1 MKRFLLALSLLI
13 AHSVFALGFGELEL
27 KSEQGEPLD
36 ARIVL
41 VNLGEVELTAIKVG
55 LASAEAHAA
64 AQIPFESDL
73 SQLAFRVQSSVEHD
87 AVVRVTSKEPINA
100 DFLQFLVDMAW
111 PQGQLQSEYTF
122 SLKLPD
128 TAAASSVAVELA
140 QTSSATVIV
149 RKDDTLSQI
158 AMEHK
163 ASDVSMTQMMMAL
176 HMNNREAFIKDNIN
190 LMRTGAVLQLPEVE
204 QVRSITR
211 GEAGRHFTAQMQQWD
226 EIRGLNVP
234 SAQGEVGIAPVVQ
247 QSDYL
252 QIATPESQ
260 DAEGQAGVVQA
271 EGESV
276 DQESQAINL
285 LQEDV
290 AAKQLTNERLEEEV
304 TLLKEQVTDMQKLLS
319 VQDQELARL
328 QVNGAT
334 DTEEKSPVAVELK
347 EEAAA
352 PQVEKFEISEKVV
365 TDLWDKAREWTSKS
379 LPEKVS
385 QFADVVLLAM
395 LVVIVG
401 VFVRLFSSSPKAEAT
416 TAKVD
421 QVPLSS
427 EQTTDD
433 VEIPV
438 EGDLLEIAHLF
449 IERQKYPEAEKAL
462 TTAQDGEYDSLQ
474 VGHALLRVYFL
485 SNQTD
490 RFIRLAEE
498 MASLQQ
504 DLSDR
509 EKWEEVV
516 EMGHQ
521 LRPDHYL
528 FLVAG
533 HKPEPVDPPRATSA
547 DLESLTT
554 DADAVDQSPESS
566 SDVSTLEMA
575 LPEGQSAEQLNQA
588 VGQSDIQSDDVKE
601 ADANFDMQTQSAI
614 DSLFNDGQE
623 RQVADEFDLKWNLV
637 DTYLDM
643 GDKDGALQ
651 LLHELIEEAPEELRD
666 EARRLLKELE

>member
-13 AHSVFALGFGELEL
+13 SHSVLSLGFGELEL

-41 VNLGEVELTAIKVG
+41 VNLGEVDLTTIKVE
-55 LASAEAHAA
+55 LASAEAHDA
-64 AQIPFESDL
+64 AQIPFEQNL

-87 AVVRVTSKEPINA
+87 AVVRVTSKEPISA
-100 DFLQFLVDMAW
+100 DFMQFLVDMAW
-111 PQGQLQSEYTF
+111 PQGQLQSEYTI

-128 TAAASSVAVELA
+128 TAVASSVAVELA

-176 HMNNREAFIKDNIN
+176 HMNNREAFIKDNVN
-190 LMRTGAVLQLPEVE
+190 LMRTGAILQLPQAE
-204 QVRSITR
+204 QVRLISR

-226 EIRGLNVP
+226 EIRGLNKT
-234 SAQGEVGIAPVVQ
+234 SAQSEIGIAPVVE

-252 QIATPESQ
+252 QIATPIEEG
-260 DAEGQAGVVQA
+260 AEGQAGVVQS
-271 EGESV
+271 EGEVV

-304 TLLKEQVTDMQKLLS
+304 ILLKEQVTDMQKLLS
-319 VQDQELARL
+319 VQDQELARM
-328 QVNGAT
+328 QVNAT
-334 DTEEKSPVAVELK
+334 PDAEKAIEPPVNADGS
-347 EEAAA
+347 AQ
-352 PQVEKFEISEKVV
+352 PVEKFEISEKVV

-401 VFVRLFSSSPKAEAT
+401 VFVRLFSSSPKAETT

-421 QVPLSS
+421 QAPLGSDQVS
-427 EQTTDD
+427 DD
-433 VEIPV
+433 IEIPT
-438 EGDLLEIAHLF
+438 EGDLLQIAHLF
-449 IERQKYPEAEKAL
+449 IEQKQYPEAEKAL
-462 TTAQDGEYDSLQ
+462 HTALDSDYDSLQ
-474 VGHALLRVYFL
+474 VGHALLRVFFL
-485 SNQTD
+485 SNQVD
-490 RFIRLAEE
+490 QFIRVAEE

-509 EKWEEVV
+509 EKWKEVV

-533 HKPEPVDPPRATSA
+533 HKPEPVDPPRASSA

-554 DADAVDQSPESS
+554 DADAVDQSPGSS
-566 SDVSTLEMA
+566 SDVNTLEIA

-588 VGQSDIQSDDVKE
+588 VSQSDIQSDDVKA
-601 ADANFDMQTQSAI
+601 ADANFDTQTQSAI

>member
-13 AHSVFALGFGELEL
+13 SHSVLSLGFGELEL

-41 VNLGEVELTAIKVG
+41 VNLGEVDLTTITVE

-64 AQIPFESDL
+64 AQIPFEQNL

-87 AVVRVTSKEPINA
+87 AVVRVTSKDPISA
-100 DFLQFLVDMAW
+100 DFMQFLVDMAW
-111 PQGQLQSEYTF
+111 PQGQLQSEYTI

-190 LMRTGAVLQLPEVE
+190 LMRTGAILQLPQAE
-204 QVRSITR
+204 QVRLISR
-211 GEAGRHFTAQMQQWD
+211 DEAGRHFTAQMQQWD
-226 EIRGLNVP
+226 EIRGLNKT
-234 SAQGEVGIAPVVQ
+234 SAQSEIGIAPVVE

-252 QIATPESQ
+252 QIATPIEEG
-260 DAEGQAGVVQA
+260 AEGQAGVVQS
-271 EGESV
+271 EGEVV
-276 DQESQAINL
+276 DQESQAISL

-290 AAKQLTNERLEEEV
+290 AAEQLTNERLEEEV
-304 TLLKEQVTDMQKLLS
+304 ILLKEQVTDMQKLLS
-319 VQDQELARL
+319 VKDEELARM
-328 QVNGAT
+328 QVNVSPDA
-334 DTEEKSPVAVELK
+334 EKAIEPPANADGSAQP
-347 EEAAA
+347 
-352 PQVEKFEISEKVV
+352 VEKFEISEKVV

-401 VFVRLFSSSPKAEAT
+401 VFVRLFSSSPKAETT

-421 QVPLSS
+421 QAPLSS
-427 EQTTDD
+427 DQGTDD
-433 VEIPV
+433 IEIPT

-449 IERQKYPEAEKAL
+449 IEQKQYPEAEKAL
-462 TTAQDGEYDSLQ
+462 HAALDSDYDSLL
-474 VGHALLRVYFL
+474 VGHALLRVFFL
-485 SNQTD
+485 SNQVD
-490 RFIRLAEE
+490 QFIRVAEE

-509 EKWEEVV
+509 EKWKEVV

-533 HKPEPVDPPRATSA
+533 HKPEPVDPPRASSA

-554 DADAVDQSPESS
+554 DADAVDQSPGSS
-566 SDVSTLEMA
+566 SDVNTLEMA

-588 VGQSDIQSDDVKE
+588 VGQSDIQSDDVKA
-601 ADANFDMQTQSAI
+601 ADANFDTQTQSAI

>member
-13 AHSVFALGFGELEL
+13 SHSVLSLGFGELEL

-41 VNLGEVELTAIKVG
+41 VNLGEVDLTTIKVE
-55 LASAEAHAA
+55 LASAEAHDA
-64 AQIPFESDL
+64 AQIPFEQNL

-87 AVVRVTSKEPINA
+87 AVVRVTSKEPISA
-100 DFLQFLVDMAW
+100 DFMQFLVDMAW
-111 PQGQLQSEYTF
+111 PQGQLQSEYTI

-190 LMRTGAVLQLPEVE
+190 LMRTGAILQLPQAE
-204 QVRSITR
+204 QVRLISR
-211 GEAGRHFTAQMQQWD
+211 GEAGRHFTAQMKQWD
-226 EIRGLNVP
+226 EIRGLNKT
-234 SAQGEVGIAPVVQ
+234 SAQSEIGIAPVVE

-252 QIATPESQ
+252 QIATPIEEG
-260 DAEGQAGVVQA
+260 AEGQAGVVQS
-271 EGESV
+271 EGEVV
-276 DQESQAINL
+276 DQELQAINL

-319 VQDQELARL
+319 VQDEELARM
-328 QVNGAT
+328 QVNAT
-334 DTEEKSPVAVELK
+334 PDAEKAIEPPANADGSAQP
-347 EEAAA
+347 
-352 PQVEKFEISEKVV
+352 VEKFEISEKVV

-401 VFVRLFSSSPKAEAT
+401 VFVRLFSSSPKAELSKPKTDEA
-416 TAKVD
+416 
-421 QVPLSS
+421 PLSS
-427 EQTTDD
+427 DQASDD
-433 VEIPV
+433 IEIPT

-449 IERQKYPEAEKAL
+449 IEQKQYLEAEKAL
-462 TTAQDGEYDSLQ
+462 HAALDSDYDSLQ
-474 VGHALLRVYFL
+474 VGHALLRVFFL
-485 SNQTD
+485 SNQVD
-490 RFIRLAEE
+490 QFIRVAEE

-509 EKWEEVV
+509 EKWKEVV

-533 HKPEPVDPPRATSA
+533 HKPEPVDPPRASSA

-554 DADAVDQSPESS
+554 DADAVDQSPGSS
-566 SDVSTLEMA
+566 SDVNTLEIA

-588 VGQSDIQSDDVKE
+588 VSQSDIQSDDVKA
-601 ADANFDMQTQSAI
+601 ADANFDTQTQSAI

-651 LLHELIEEAPEELRD
+651 LLHELIEDAPEELRD

>member
-1 MKRFLLALSLLI
+1 MFNSRTICRSR
-13 AHSVFALGFGELEL
+13 H
-27 KSEQGEPLD
+27 
-36 ARIVL
+36 
-41 VNLGEVELTAIKVG
+41 
-55 LASAEAHAA
+55 
-64 AQIPFESDL
+64 
-73 SQLAFRVQSSVEHD
+73 QS
-87 AVVRVTSKEPINA
+87 T
-100 DFLQFLVDMAW
+100 
-111 PQGQLQSEYTF
+111 
-122 SLKLPD
+122 
-128 TAAASSVAVELA
+128 
-140 QTSSATVIV
+140 
-149 RKDDTLSQI
+149 
-158 AMEHK
+158 
-163 ASDVSMTQMMMAL
+163 
-176 HMNNREAFIKDNIN
+176 
-190 LMRTGAVLQLPEVE
+190 
-204 QVRSITR
+204 
-211 GEAGRHFTAQMQQWD
+211 
-226 EIRGLNVP
+226 
-234 SAQGEVGIAPVVQ
+234 
-247 QSDYL
+247 
-252 QIATPESQ
+252 Q

-347 EEAAA
+347 AEATA
-352 PQVEKFEISEKVV
+352 PSVEKFEISEKVV

-416 TAKVD
+416 TTKVD
-421 QVPLSS
+421 QTPLIP
-427 EQTTDD
+427 EQTTGD

-449 IERQKYPEAEKAL
+449 IEQQKYPEAEKAL
-462 TTAQDGEYDSLQ
+462 TAAQEGEYDSLL

-490 RFIRLAEE
+490 QFIRLAEE

-533 HKPEPVDPPRATSA
+533 HKPEPIDPPRASSA

-566 SDVSTLEMA
+566 SDVNTLEMA

-588 VGQSDIQSDDVKE
+588 VGQSDIQSDDVK
-601 ADANFDMQTQSAI
+601 ATDANFDTQTQSAI

>member
-13 AHSVFALGFGELEL
+13 SHSVLSLGFGELEL

-41 VNLGEVELTAIKVG
+41 VNLGEVDLTTIKVE
-55 LASAEAHAA
+55 LASAEAHDA
-64 AQIPFESDL
+64 AQIPFEQNL

-87 AVVRVTSKEPINA
+87 AVVRVTSKEPISA
-100 DFLQFLVDMAW
+100 DFMQFLVDMAW
-111 PQGQLQSEYTF
+111 PQGQLQSEYTI

-176 HMNNREAFIKDNIN
+176 HMNNREAFIKDNVN
-190 LMRTGAVLQLPEVE
+190 LMRTGAILQLPQAE
-204 QVRSITR
+204 QVRLISR

-226 EIRGLNVP
+226 EIRGLNKT
-234 SAQGEVGIAPVVQ
+234 SAQSEIGIAPVVE

-252 QIATPESQ
+252 QIATPIEEG
-260 DAEGQAGVVQA
+260 AEGQAGVVQS
-271 EGESV
+271 EGEVV

-304 TLLKEQVTDMQKLLS
+304 ILLKEQVTDMQKLLS
-319 VQDQELARL
+319 VQDEELARM
-328 QVNGAT
+328 QVNAT
-334 DTEEKSPVAVELK
+334 PDAEKAIEPPANADGSAQP
-347 EEAAA
+347 
-352 PQVEKFEISEKVV
+352 VEKFEISEKVV

-401 VFVRLFSSSPKAEAT
+401 VFVRLFSSSPKAET
-416 TAKVD
+416 TIAKVD
-421 QVPLSS
+421 QAPLSS
-427 EQTTDD
+427 GQGTDD
-433 VEIPV
+433 IEIPT

-449 IERQKYPEAEKAL
+449 IEQKQYPEAEKAL
-462 TTAQDGEYDSLQ
+462 HTALDSDYDSLQ
-474 VGHALLRVYFL
+474 VGHALLRVFFL
-485 SNQTD
+485 SNQVD
-490 RFIRLAEE
+490 QFIRVAEE

-509 EKWEEVV
+509 EKWKEVV

-533 HKPEPVDPPRATSA
+533 HKPEPVDPPRASSA

-554 DADAVDQSPESS
+554 DADAVDQSPGSS
-566 SDVSTLEMA
+566 SDVNTLEIA

-588 VGQSDIQSDDVKE
+588 VSQSDIQSDDVKA
-601 ADANFDMQTQSAI
+601 ADANFDTQTQSAI

-651 LLHELIEEAPEELRD
+651 LLHELIEDAPEELRD

>member
-13 AHSVFALGFGELEL
+13 SHSVFALGFGELEL

-41 VNLGEVELTAIKVG
+41 VNLGEVDLTTIKVE
-55 LASAEAHAA
+55 LASAEAHAD
-64 AQIPFESDL
+64 AQIPFEKNL

-100 DFLQFLVDMAW
+100 DFLQFLLDMAW
-111 PQGQLQSEYTF
+111 PQGQLQSEYTIT
-122 SLKLPD
+122 LKLPD

-190 LMRTGAVLQLPEVE
+190 LMRTGAVLQLPEAE

-234 SAQGEVGIAPVVQ
+234 SQSEVGIAPVVQ

-260 DAEGQAGVVQA
+260 HVEGQAGVVQA

-334 DTEEKSPVAVELK
+334 DTEEKSPVAAELK
-347 EEAAA
+347 AEAAA
-352 PQVEKFEISEKVV
+352 PPVEKFEISEKVV

-421 QVPLSS
+421 QTPLSP
-427 EQTTDD
+427 EQTADGI
-433 VEIPV
+433 EIPV

-449 IERQKYPEAEKAL
+449 IEQQKYPEAEKAL

-485 SNQTD
+485 SNHTD
-490 RFIRLAEE
+490 QFIRLAEE

-533 HKPEPVDPPRATSA
+533 HKPEPVDPPRASSA

-566 SDVSTLEMA
+566 SDVNTLEMA
-575 LPEGQSAEQLNQA
+575 LPEGQSSEQLNQA
-588 VGQSDIQSDDVKE
+588 VGQSDIQSDDVKA
-601 ADANFDMQTQSAI
+601 ADANFDTQTQSAI

>member
-13 AHSVFALGFGELEL
+13 SQSALPLGFGELEL

-41 VNLGEVELTAIKVG
+41 VNLGEVDLTTIKVE
-55 LASAEAHAA
+55 LASAEAHDA
-64 AQIPFESDL
+64 AQIPFEQNL

-87 AVVRVTSKEPINA
+87 AVVRVTSKEPISA
-100 DFLQFLVDMAW
+100 DFMQFLVDMAW
-111 PQGQLQSEYTF
+111 PQGQLQSEYTI

-176 HMNNREAFIKDNIN
+176 HMNNREAFIKDNVN
-190 LMRTGAVLQLPEVE
+190 LMRTGAILQLPQAE
-204 QVRSITR
+204 QVRLISR

-226 EIRGLNVP
+226 EIRGLNKT
-234 SAQGEVGIAPVVQ
+234 SAQSEIGIAPVVE

-252 QIATPESQ
+252 QIATPIEEG
-260 DAEGQAGVVQA
+260 AEGQAGVVQS
-271 EGESV
+271 EGEVV

-319 VQDQELARL
+319 VQDEELARM
-328 QVNGAT
+328 QVNAT
-334 DTEEKSPVAVELK
+334 PDAEKGIEPPANADGSA
-347 EEAAA
+347 
-352 PQVEKFEISEKVV
+352 QSVEKFEISEKVV

-401 VFVRLFSSSPKAEAT
+401 VFVRLFSSSPKAET
-416 TAKVD
+416 TIAKVD
-421 QVPLSS
+421 QAPLSS
-427 EQTTDD
+427 GQGTDD
-433 VEIPV
+433 IEIPT

-449 IERQKYPEAEKAL
+449 IEQKQYPEAEKAL
-462 TTAQDGEYDSLQ
+462 HAALDSDYDSLQ
-474 VGHALLRVYFL
+474 VGHALLRVFFL
-485 SNQTD
+485 SNQVD
-490 RFIRLAEE
+490 QFIRVAEE

-509 EKWEEVV
+509 EKWKEVV

-533 HKPEPVDPPRATSA
+533 HKPEPVDPPRASSA

-554 DADAVDQSPESS
+554 DADAVDQSPGSS
-566 SDVSTLEMA
+566 SDVNTLEIA
-575 LPEGQSAEQLNQA
+575 LPEDQSAEQLNQA
-588 VGQSDIQSDDVKE
+588 VSQSDVQSDDVKA
-601 ADANFDMQTQSAI
+601 ADANFDTQTQSAI

-651 LLHELIEEAPEELRD
+651 LLHELIEDAPEELRD

>member
-13 AHSVFALGFGELEL
+13 SQSVLSLGFGELEL

-41 VNLGEVELTAIKVG
+41 VNLGEVDLTTIKVE
-55 LASAEAHAA
+55 LASAEAHDA
-64 AQIPFESDL
+64 AQIPFEQNL

-87 AVVRVTSKEPINA
+87 AVVRVTSKEPISA
-100 DFLQFLVDMAW
+100 DFMQFLVDMAW
-111 PQGQLQSEYTF
+111 PQGQLQSEYTI

-176 HMNNREAFIKDNIN
+176 HMNNREAFIKDNVN
-190 LMRTGAVLQLPEVE
+190 LMRTGAILQLPQAE
-204 QVRSITR
+204 QVRLISR

-226 EIRGLNVP
+226 EIRGLNKT
-234 SAQGEVGIAPVVQ
+234 SAQSEIGIAPVVE

-252 QIATPESQ
+252 QIATPIEEG
-260 DAEGQAGVVQA
+260 AEGQAGVVQS
-271 EGESV
+271 EGEVV

-304 TLLKEQVTDMQKLLS
+304 ILLKEQVTDMQKLLS
-319 VQDQELARL
+319 VQDEELARM
-328 QVNGAT
+328 QVNAT
-334 DTEEKSPVAVELK
+334 PDAEKAIEPPANADGSA
-347 EEAAA
+347 
-352 PQVEKFEISEKVV
+352 QSVEKFEISEKVV

-401 VFVRLFSSSPKAEAT
+401 VFVRLFSSSPKAET
-416 TAKVD
+416 TIAKVD
-421 QVPLSS
+421 QAPLSS
-427 EQTTDD
+427 GQGTDD
-433 VEIPV
+433 IEIPT

-449 IERQKYPEAEKAL
+449 IEQKQYPEAEKAL
-462 TTAQDGEYDSLQ
+462 HSALDSDYDSLQ
-474 VGHALLRVYFL
+474 VGHALLRVFFL
-485 SNQTD
+485 SNQVD
-490 RFIRLAEE
+490 QFIRVAEE

-509 EKWEEVV
+509 EKWKEVV

-533 HKPEPVDPPRATSA
+533 HKPEPVDPPRASSA

-554 DADAVDQSPESS
+554 DADAVDQSPGSS
-566 SDVSTLEMA
+566 SDVNTLEIA

-588 VGQSDIQSDDVKE
+588 VSQSDIQSDDVKA
-601 ADANFDMQTQSAI
+601 ADANFDTQTQSAI

-651 LLHELIEEAPEELRD
+651 LLHELIEDAPEELRD

>member
-13 AHSVFALGFGELEL
+13 SQSVLSLGFGELEL

-41 VNLGEVELTAIKVG
+41 VNLGEVDLTTIKVE
-55 LASAEAHAA
+55 LASAEAHDA
-64 AQIPFESDL
+64 AQIPFEQNL

-87 AVVRVTSKEPINA
+87 AVVRVTSKEPISA
-100 DFLQFLVDMAW
+100 DFMQFLVDMAW
-111 PQGQLQSEYTF
+111 PQGQLQSEYTI

-176 HMNNREAFIKDNIN
+176 HMNNREAFIKDNVN
-190 LMRTGAVLQLPEVE
+190 LMRTGAILQLPQAE
-204 QVRSITR
+204 QVRLISR

-226 EIRGLNVP
+226 EIRGLNKT
-234 SAQGEVGIAPVVQ
+234 SAQSEIGIAPVVE

-252 QIATPESQ
+252 QIATPIEEG
-260 DAEGQAGVVQA
+260 AEGQAGVVQS
-271 EGESV
+271 EGEVV
-276 DQESQAINL
+276 DQELQAINL

-319 VQDQELARL
+319 VQDQELARM
-328 QVNGAT
+328 QVNAT
-334 DTEEKSPVAVELK
+334 PDAEKAIEPPANTDGSAQP
-347 EEAAA
+347 
-352 PQVEKFEISEKVV
+352 VEKFKISEKVV

-401 VFVRLFSSSPKAEAT
+401 VFVRLFSSSPKAELSKPKTDEA
-416 TAKVD
+416 
-421 QVPLSS
+421 PLSS
-427 EQTTDD
+427 DQASDD
-433 VEIPV
+433 IEIPT

-449 IERQKYPEAEKAL
+449 IEQKQYLEAEKAL
-462 TTAQDGEYDSLQ
+462 HAARDSDYDSLQ
-474 VGHALLRVYFL
+474 VGHALLRVFFL
-485 SNQTD
+485 SNQVD
-490 RFIRLAEE
+490 QFIRVAEE
-498 MASLQQ
+498 MASRQQ

-509 EKWEEVV
+509 EKWKEVV

-533 HKPEPVDPPRATSA
+533 HKPEPVDPPRASSA

-554 DADAVDQSPESS
+554 DADAVDQSPGSS
-566 SDVSTLEMA
+566 SDVNTLEIA

-588 VGQSDIQSDDVKE
+588 VSQSDIQSDDVKA
-601 ADANFDMQTQSAI
+601 ADANFDTQTQSAI

>member
-13 AHSVFALGFGELEL
+13 SHSVLSLGFGELEL

-41 VNLGEVELTAIKVG
+41 VNLGEVDLTTIKVE
-55 LASAEAHAA
+55 LASAEAHDS
-64 AQIPFESDL
+64 AQIPFEQNL

-87 AVVRVTSKEPINA
+87 AVVRVTSKEPISA
-100 DFLQFLVDMAW
+100 DFMQFLVDMAW
-111 PQGQLQSEYTF
+111 PQGQLQSEYTI

-176 HMNNREAFIKDNIN
+176 HMNNREAFIKDNVN
-190 LMRTGAVLQLPEVE
+190 LMRTGAILQLPQAE
-204 QVRSITR
+204 QVRLISR

-226 EIRGLNVP
+226 EIRGLNKT
-234 SAQGEVGIAPVVQ
+234 SAQSEIGIAPVVE

-252 QIATPESQ
+252 QIATPIEEG
-260 DAEGQAGVVQA
+260 AEGQAGVVQS
-271 EGESV
+271 EGEVV

-304 TLLKEQVTDMQKLLS
+304 ILLKEQVTDMQKLLS
-319 VQDQELARL
+319 VQDEELARM
-328 QVNGAT
+328 QVNAT
-334 DTEEKSPVAVELK
+334 PDAEKAIEPPANADGSA
-347 EEAAA
+347 
-352 PQVEKFEISEKVV
+352 QSVEKFEISEKVV

-401 VFVRLFSSSPKAEAT
+401 VFVRLFSSSPKAET
-416 TAKVD
+416 TIAKVD
-421 QVPLSS
+421 QAPLSS
-427 EQTTDD
+427 GQGTDD
-433 VEIPV
+433 IEIPT

-449 IERQKYPEAEKAL
+449 IEQKQYPEAEKAL
-462 TTAQDGEYDSLQ
+462 HAALDSDYDSLQ
-474 VGHALLRVYFL
+474 VGHALLRVFFL
-485 SNQTD
+485 SNQVD
-490 RFIRLAEE
+490 QFIRVAEE

-509 EKWEEVV
+509 EKWKEVV

-533 HKPEPVDPPRATSA
+533 HKPEPVDPPRASSA

-554 DADAVDQSPESS
+554 DADAVDQSPGSS
-566 SDVSTLEMA
+566 SDVNTLEIA

-588 VGQSDIQSDDVKE
+588 VSQSDIQSDDVKA
-601 ADANFDMQTQSAI
+601 ADANFDAQTQSAI

>member
-13 AHSVFALGFGELEL
+13 SQSVLSLGFGELEL

-41 VNLGEVELTAIKVG
+41 VNLGEVDLTTIKVE
-55 LASAEAHAA
+55 LASAEAHDA
-64 AQIPFESDL
+64 AQIPFEQNL

-87 AVVRVTSKEPINA
+87 AVVRVTSKEPISA
-100 DFLQFLVDMAW
+100 DFMQFLVDMAW
-111 PQGQLQSEYTF
+111 PQGQLQSEYTI

-176 HMNNREAFIKDNIN
+176 HMNNREAFIKDNVN
-190 LMRTGAVLQLPEVE
+190 LMRTGAILQLPQAE
-204 QVRSITR
+204 QVRLISR

-226 EIRGLNVP
+226 EIRGLNKT
-234 SAQGEVGIAPVVQ
+234 SAQSEIGIAPVVE

-252 QIATPESQ
+252 QIATPIEEG
-260 DAEGQAGVVQA
+260 AEGQAGIVQS
-271 EGESV
+271 EGEVV

-304 TLLKEQVTDMQKLLS
+304 ILLKEQVTDMQKLLS
-319 VQDQELARL
+319 VQDEELARM
-328 QVNGAT
+328 QVNAT
-334 DTEEKSPVAVELK
+334 PDTEKAIEPPANADGSAQP
-347 EEAAA
+347 
-352 PQVEKFEISEKVV
+352 VEKFEISEKVV
-365 TDLWDKAREWTSKS
+365 TDLWDKAREWASKS

-401 VFVRLFSSSPKAEAT
+401 VFVRLFSSSPKVETT

-421 QVPLSS
+421 HAPLSS
-427 EQTTDD
+427 DQGIDD
-433 VEIPV
+433 IEIPT

-449 IERQKYPEAEKAL
+449 IEQKQYPQAEKAL
-462 TTAQDGEYDSLQ
+462 HAALDSDYDSLQ
-474 VGHALLRVYFL
+474 VGHALLRVFFL
-485 SNQTD
+485 SNQVD
-490 RFIRLAEE
+490 QFIRVAEE

-509 EKWEEVV
+509 EKWKEVV

-533 HKPEPVDPPRATSA
+533 HKPEPVDPPRASSA

-554 DADAVDQSPESS
+554 DADAVDQSPGSS
-566 SDVSTLEMA
+566 SDVNTLEIA

-588 VGQSDIQSDDVKE
+588 VSQSDIQSDDVKA
-601 ADANFDMQTQSAI
+601 ADANFDTQTQSAI

-651 LLHELIEEAPEELRD
+651 LLHELIEDAPEELRD

>member
-1 MKRFLLALSLLI
+1 MKRFLLALTFFISHSLY
-13 AHSVFALGFGELEL
+13 ALGFGELEL
-27 KSEQGEPLD
+27 KSQQGEPLD

-41 VNLGEVELTAIKVG
+41 VNLGEVDLTTINVG
-55 LASAEAHAA
+55 LASVEAHAA
-64 AQIPFESDL
+64 AQIPFEQNL

-87 AVVRVTSKEPINA
+87 AVVRVTSKEPVNA

-111 PQGQLQSEYTF
+111 PQGQLQSEYTI
-122 SLKLPD
+122 SLTLPD
-128 TAAASSVAVELA
+128 TTQASTVAVELA
-140 QTSSATVIV
+140 QTVSATVIV

-163 ASDVSMTQMMMAL
+163 SSDVSMTQMMMAL

-190 LMRTGAVLQLPEVE
+190 LMKTGAVLQLPQVE
-204 QVRSITR
+204 QVRLITR
-211 GEAGRHFTAQMQQWD
+211 GEAGRHFTEQMQQWD
-226 EIRGLNVP
+226 EIRGLNKTP
-234 SAQGEVGIAPVVQ
+234 AQSEIGIAPVVE

-252 QIATPESQ
+252 QIATPTEEGT
-260 DAEGQAGVVQA
+260 EGQAGVVQS
-271 EGESV
+271 EGEVV

-290 AAKQLTNERLEEEV
+290 AAKQLTNDRLEEEV

-319 VQDQELARL
+319 VQDQELARM
-328 QVNGAT
+328 QVNTAP
-334 DTEEKSPVAVELK
+334 DAEKAIEP
-347 EEAAA
+347 AANA
-352 PQVEKFEISEKVV
+352 DGSAQPVEKFEISEKVV
-365 TDLWDKAREWTSKS
+365 TDIWDKARDWMATS

-401 VFVRLFSSSPKAEAT
+401 VFVRLFSSSPEKVVPVERKSEDAVTEA
-416 TAKVD
+416 
-421 QVPLSS
+421 SS
-427 EQTTDD
+427 DD
-433 VEIPV
+433 VEIPT
-438 EGDLLEIAHLF
+438 EGDLLEIAKLF
-449 IERQKYPEAEKAL
+449 IEQKQYPQAEKAL
-462 TTAQDGEYDSLQ
+462 NAALDGDYDCLQ

-485 SNQTD
+485 SGQSEQ
-490 RFIRLAEE
+490 FIRVAEE

-533 HKPEPVDPPRATSA
+533 HKPEPIDPPRASSA
-547 DLESLTT
+547 DLDSLTI
-554 DADAVDQSPESS
+554 DSDAVDQSPDRS
-566 SDVSTLEMA
+566 SDVAQLEA
-575 LPEGQSAEQLNQA
+575 GLAEGQSADQLNESVA
-588 VGQSDIQSDDVKE
+588 QSDFQSSDVK
-601 ADANFDMQTQSAI
+601 AAKPTFDNDTQSAI
-614 DSLFNDGQE
+614 DSLFNDGEQ
-623 RQVADEFDLKWNLV
+623 RDVADEFELKWNLV

>member
-13 AHSVFALGFGELEL
+13 SHSVFALGFGELEVR
-27 KSEQGEPLD
+27 SEQGEPLD

-41 VNLGEVELTAIKVG
+41 VNLGEVDITTIKVE

-64 AQIPFESDL
+64 AQIPLEQNL
-73 SQLAFRVQSSVEHD
+73 SQLTFRVQSSVEHD
-87 AVVRVTSKEPINA
+87 AVVRVTSKEPLNA

-111 PQGQLQSEYTF
+111 PQGQLQSEYTI

-128 TAAASSVAVELA
+128 TAATSSAAVELA

-190 LMRTGAVLQLPEVE
+190 LMRTGAVLQLPEAE

-211 GEAGRHFTAQMQQWD
+211 GEAGRHFAAQMQLWD

-234 SAQGEVGIAPVVQ
+234 PTQGEVGIAPVVQ

-276 DQESQAINL
+276 DQESQAISL

-352 PQVEKFEISEKVV
+352 PPVEKFEISEKVV

-395 LVVIVG
+395 LIVIVG

-449 IERQKYPEAEKAL
+449 IKQQKYPEAEKAL

-490 RFIRLAEE
+490 QFIRLAEE

-533 HKPEPVDPPRATSA
+533 HKPEPIDPPRASSA

-554 DADAVDQSPESS
+554 DVDAVDQSPESS

-588 VGQSDIQSDDVKE
+588 VGQSDIQSDDVKA
-601 ADANFDMQTQSAI
+601 ADANFDTQTQSAI
-614 DSLFNDGQE
+614 DSLFNDGQG

>member
-13 AHSVFALGFGELEL
+13 SHSVLSLGFGELEL

-41 VNLGEVELTAIKVG
+41 VNLGEVDLTTIKVE
-55 LASAEAHAA
+55 LASAEAHDA
-64 AQIPFESDL
+64 AQIPFEQNL

-87 AVVRVTSKEPINA
+87 AVVRVTSKEPISA
-100 DFLQFLVDMAW
+100 DFMQFLVDMAW
-111 PQGQLQSEYTF
+111 PQGQLQSEYTI

-176 HMNNREAFIKDNIN
+176 HMNNREAFIKDNVN
-190 LMRTGAVLQLPEVE
+190 LMRTGAILQLPQAE
-204 QVRSITR
+204 QVRLISR

-226 EIRGLNVP
+226 EIRGLNKT
-234 SAQGEVGIAPVVQ
+234 SAQSEIGIAPVVE

-252 QIATPESQ
+252 QIATPIEEG
-260 DAEGQAGVVQA
+260 AEGQAGVVQS
-271 EGESV
+271 EGEVV

-319 VQDQELARL
+319 VQDEELARM
-328 QVNGAT
+328 QVNAT
-334 DTEEKSPVAVELK
+334 SDAEKAIEPPTNADDSAQPVK
-347 EEAAA
+347 
-352 PQVEKFEISEKVV
+352 KFEISEKVV

-401 VFVRLFSSSPKAEAT
+401 VFVRLFSSSPKAET
-416 TAKVD
+416 TIAKVD
-421 QVPLSS
+421 QAPLSS
-427 EQTTDD
+427 GQGADD
-433 VEIPV
+433 IEIPT

-449 IERQKYPEAEKAL
+449 IEQKQYPEAEKAL
-462 TTAQDGEYDSLQ
+462 HAALDSDYDSLQ
-474 VGHALLRVYFL
+474 VGHALLRVFFL
-485 SNQTD
+485 SNQVD
-490 RFIRLAEE
+490 QFIRVAEE

-509 EKWEEVV
+509 EKWKEVV

-528 FLVAG
+528 FVVAG
-533 HKPEPVDPPRATSA
+533 HKPEPVDPPRASSA

-554 DADAVDQSPESS
+554 DADAVDQSPGSS
-566 SDVSTLEMA
+566 SDVNTLEIA

-588 VGQSDIQSDDVKE
+588 VSQSDIQSDDVKA
-601 ADANFDMQTQSAI
+601 ADANFDTQTQSAI

-651 LLHELIEEAPEELRD
+651 LLHELIEDAPEELRD

>member
-13 AHSVFALGFGELEL
+13 SQSVLSLGFGELEL

-41 VNLGEVELTAIKVG
+41 VNLGEVDLTTIKVE
-55 LASAEAHAA
+55 LASAEAHDA
-64 AQIPFESDL
+64 AQIPFEQNL

-87 AVVRVTSKEPINA
+87 AVVRVTSKEPISA
-100 DFLQFLVDMAW
+100 DFMQFLVDMAW
-111 PQGQLQSEYTF
+111 PQGQLQSEYTI

-176 HMNNREAFIKDNIN
+176 HMNNREAFIKDNVN
-190 LMRTGAVLQLPEVE
+190 LMRTGAILQLPQAE
-204 QVRSITR
+204 QVRLISR

-226 EIRGLNVP
+226 EIRGLNKT
-234 SAQGEVGIAPVVQ
+234 SAQSEIGIAPVVE

-252 QIATPESQ
+252 QIATPIEEG
-260 DAEGQAGVVQA
+260 AEGQAGVVQS
-271 EGESV
+271 EGEVV

-304 TLLKEQVTDMQKLLS
+304 ILLKEQVTDMQKLLS
-319 VQDQELARL
+319 VQDEELARM
-328 QVNGAT
+328 QVNAT
-334 DTEEKSPVAVELK
+334 PDAEKAIEPPANADGSAQP
-347 EEAAA
+347 
-352 PQVEKFEISEKVV
+352 VEKFEISEKVV

-401 VFVRLFSSSPKAEAT
+401 VFVRLFSSSPKAET
-416 TAKVD
+416 TIAKVD
-421 QVPLSS
+421 QAPLSS
-427 EQTTDD
+427 GQGTDD
-433 VEIPV
+433 IEIPT

-449 IERQKYPEAEKAL
+449 IEQKQYPEAEKAL
-462 TTAQDGEYDSLQ
+462 HAALDSDYDSLQ
-474 VGHALLRVYFL
+474 VGHALLRVFFL
-485 SNQTD
+485 SNQVD
-490 RFIRLAEE
+490 QFIRVAEE

-509 EKWEEVV
+509 EKWKEVV

-533 HKPEPVDPPRATSA
+533 HKPEPVDPPRASSA

-554 DADAVDQSPESS
+554 DADAVDQSPGSS
-566 SDVSTLEMA
+566 SDVNTLEIA

-588 VGQSDIQSDDVKE
+588 VSQSDIQSDDVKA
-601 ADANFDMQTQSAI
+601 ADANFDTQTQSAI

-651 LLHELIEEAPEELRD
+651 LLHELIEDAPEELRD

>member
-13 AHSVFALGFGELEL
+13 SHSVLSLGFGELEL

-41 VNLGEVELTAIKVG
+41 VNLGEVDLTTIKVE
-55 LASAEAHAA
+55 LASAEAHDAA
-64 AQIPFESDL
+64 MIPFEQNL
-73 SQLAFRVQSSVEHD
+73 SQLAFRVQTSVEYD
-87 AVVRVTSKEPINA
+87 AVVRVTSKEPISA
-100 DFLQFLVDMAW
+100 DFMQFLVDMAW
-111 PQGQLQSEYTF
+111 PQGQLQSEYTI

-128 TAAASSVAVELA
+128 TAVASSVAVELA

-176 HMNNREAFIKDNIN
+176 HMNNREAFIKDNVN
-190 LMRTGAVLQLPEVE
+190 LMRTGAILQLPQAE
-204 QVRSITR
+204 QVRLISR

-226 EIRGLNVP
+226 EIRGLNKT
-234 SAQGEVGIAPVVQ
+234 SAQSEIGIAPVVE

-252 QIATPESQ
+252 QIATPIEEG
-260 DAEGQAGVVQA
+260 AEGQAGVVQS
-271 EGESV
+271 EGEVV

-319 VQDQELARL
+319 VQDQELARM
-328 QVNGAT
+328 QVNAT
-334 DTEEKSPVAVELK
+334 PDAEKAIEPPANADGSAQP
-347 EEAAA
+347 
-352 PQVEKFEISEKVV
+352 VEKFEISEKVV

-401 VFVRLFSSSPKAEAT
+401 VFVRLFSSSPKAELSKPKTDEA
-416 TAKVD
+416 
-421 QVPLSS
+421 PLSS
-427 EQTTDD
+427 DQASDD
-433 VEIPV
+433 IEIPT

-449 IERQKYPEAEKAL
+449 IEQKQYLEAEKAL
-462 TTAQDGEYDSLQ
+462 HAARDSDYDSLQ
-474 VGHALLRVYFL
+474 VGHALLRVFFL
-485 SNQTD
+485 SNQVD
-490 RFIRLAEE
+490 QFIRVAEE

-509 EKWEEVV
+509 EKWKEVV

-533 HKPEPVDPPRATSA
+533 YKPEPVDPPRASSA

-554 DADAVDQSPESS
+554 DADAVDQSPGSS
-566 SDVSTLEMA
+566 SDVNTLEIA

-588 VGQSDIQSDDVKE
+588 VSQSDIQSDDVKA
-601 ADANFDMQTQSAI
+601 ADANFDTQTQSAI

-651 LLHELIEEAPEELRD
+651 LLHELIEDAPEELRD

>member
-13 AHSVFALGFGELEL
+13 SQSVLSLGFGELEL

-41 VNLGEVELTAIKVG
+41 VNLGEVDLTTIKVE
-55 LASAEAHAA
+55 LASAEAHDA
-64 AQIPFESDL
+64 AQIPFEQNL

-87 AVVRVTSKEPINA
+87 AVVRVTSKEPISA
-100 DFLQFLVDMAW
+100 DFMQFLVDMAW
-111 PQGQLQSEYTF
+111 PQGQLQSEYTI

-176 HMNNREAFIKDNIN
+176 HMNNREAFIKDNVN
-190 LMRTGAVLQLPEVE
+190 LMRTGAILQLPQAE
-204 QVRSITR
+204 QVRLISR

-226 EIRGLNVP
+226 EIRGLNKT
-234 SAQGEVGIAPVVQ
+234 SAQSEIGIAPVVE

-252 QIATPESQ
+252 QIATPIEEG
-260 DAEGQAGVVQA
+260 AEGQAGVVQS
-271 EGESV
+271 EGEVV

-304 TLLKEQVTDMQKLLS
+304 ILLKEQVTDMQKLLS
-319 VQDQELARL
+319 VQDEELARM
-328 QVNGAT
+328 QVNAT
-334 DTEEKSPVAVELK
+334 PDAEKAIEPPANADGSAQP
-347 EEAAA
+347 
-352 PQVEKFEISEKVV
+352 VEKFEISEKVV

-401 VFVRLFSSSPKAEAT
+401 VFVRLFSSSPKAETT

-421 QVPLSS
+421 QAPLGSGQVS
-427 EQTTDD
+427 DD
-433 VEIPV
+433 IEIPT

-449 IERQKYPEAEKAL
+449 IEQKQYPEAEKAL
-462 TTAQDGEYDSLQ
+462 HAALDSDYDSLQ
-474 VGHALLRVYFL
+474 VGHALLRVFFL
-485 SNQTD
+485 SNQVD
-490 RFIRLAEE
+490 QFIRVAEE

-509 EKWEEVV
+509 EKWKEVV

-533 HKPEPVDPPRATSA
+533 HKPEPVDPPRASSA

-554 DADAVDQSPESS
+554 DADAVDQSPGSS
-566 SDVSTLEMA
+566 SDVNTLEIA

-588 VGQSDIQSDDVKE
+588 VSQSDIQSDDVKA
-601 ADANFDMQTQSAI
+601 ADANFDTQTQSAI

-651 LLHELIEEAPEELRD
+651 LLHELIEDAPEELRD

>member
-13 AHSVFALGFGELEL
+13 SHSVLSLGFGELEL

-41 VNLGEVELTAIKVG
+41 VNLGEVDLTTIKVE
-55 LASAEAHAA
+55 LASAEAHDA
-64 AQIPFESDL
+64 AQIPFEQNL

-87 AVVRVTSKEPINA
+87 AVVRVTSKEPISA
-100 DFLQFLVDMAW
+100 DFMQFLVDMAW
-111 PQGQLQSEYTF
+111 PQGQLQSEYTI

-176 HMNNREAFIKDNIN
+176 HMNNREAFIKDNVN
-190 LMRTGAVLQLPEVE
+190 LMRTGAILQLPQAE
-204 QVRSITR
+204 QVRLISR

-226 EIRGLNVP
+226 EIRGLNKT
-234 SAQGEVGIAPVVQ
+234 SAQSEIGIAPVVE

-252 QIATPESQ
+252 QIATPIEEG
-260 DAEGQAGVVQA
+260 AEGQAGVVQS
-271 EGESV
+271 EGEVV

-304 TLLKEQVTDMQKLLS
+304 ILLKEQVTDMQKLLS
-319 VQDQELARL
+319 VQDEELARM
-328 QVNGAT
+328 QVNAT
-334 DTEEKSPVAVELK
+334 PDAEKAIEPPANADGSAQP
-347 EEAAA
+347 
-352 PQVEKFEISEKVV
+352 VEKFEISEKVV

-401 VFVRLFSSSPKAEAT
+401 VFVRLFSSSPKAET
-416 TAKVD
+416 TIAKVD
-421 QVPLSS
+421 QAPLSS
-427 EQTTDD
+427 GQGTDD
-433 VEIPV
+433 IEIPT

-449 IERQKYPEAEKAL
+449 IEQKQYPEAEKAL
-462 TTAQDGEYDSLQ
+462 HAALDSDYDSLQ
-474 VGHALLRVYFL
+474 VGHALLRVFFL
-485 SNQTD
+485 SNQVD
-490 RFIRLAEE
+490 QFIRVAEE

-509 EKWEEVV
+509 EKWKEVV

-533 HKPEPVDPPRATSA
+533 HKPEPVDPPRASSA

-554 DADAVDQSPESS
+554 DADAVDQSPGSS
-566 SDVSTLEMA
+566 SDVNTLEIA

-588 VGQSDIQSDDVKE
+588 VSQSDIQSDDVKA
-601 ADANFDMQTQSAI
+601 ADANFDTQTQSAI

>member
-13 AHSVFALGFGELEL
+13 SHSVLSLGFGELEL

-41 VNLGEVELTAIKVG
+41 VNLGEVDLTTITVE

-64 AQIPFESDL
+64 AQIPFEQNL

-87 AVVRVTSKEPINA
+87 AVVRVTSKEPISA
-100 DFLQFLVDMAW
+100 DFMQFIVDMAW
-111 PQGQLQSEYTF
+111 PQGQLQSEYTI

-176 HMNNREAFIKDNIN
+176 HMNNREAFIKDNVN
-190 LMRTGAVLQLPEVE
+190 LMRTGAILQLPQAE
-204 QVRSITR
+204 QVRLISR

-226 EIRGLNVP
+226 EIRGLNKTSVQ
-234 SAQGEVGIAPVVQ
+234 SEIGIAPVVE

-252 QIATPESQ
+252 QIATPIEEG
-260 DAEGQAGVVQA
+260 AEGQAGVVQS
-271 EGESV
+271 EGEVV

-290 AAKQLTNERLEEEV
+290 AAEQLTNERLEEEV
-304 TLLKEQVTDMQKLLS
+304 ILLKEQVTDMQKLLS
-319 VQDQELARL
+319 VQDEELARM
-328 QVNGAT
+328 QVNAT
-334 DTEEKSPVAVELK
+334 PDVEKAIEPPANADGSAQP
-347 EEAAA
+347 
-352 PQVEKFEISEKVV
+352 VEKFEISEKVV

-401 VFVRLFSSSPKAEAT
+401 VFVRLFSSSPKAETT

-421 QVPLSS
+421 QAPLSS
-427 EQTTDD
+427 DQGTDD
-433 VEIPV
+433 IEIPT

-449 IERQKYPEAEKAL
+449 IEQKQYPEAEKAL
-462 TTAQDGEYDSLQ
+462 HAALDSDYDSLQ
-474 VGHALLRVYFL
+474 VGHALLRVFFL
-485 SNQTD
+485 SNQVD
-490 RFIRLAEE
+490 QFIRVAEE

-533 HKPEPVDPPRATSA
+533 HKPEPVDPPRASSA

-566 SDVSTLEMA
+566 SDVNTLEMA
-575 LPEGQSAEQLNQA
+575 LPEGHSAEQLNQA
-588 VGQSDIQSDDVKE
+588 VGQSDIQLDDVKA
-601 ADANFDMQTQSAI
+601 ADANFDTQTQSAI

-651 LLHELIEEAPEELRD
+651 LLNELIEEAPEELRD

>member
-13 AHSVFALGFGELEL
+13 SHSVLSLGFGELEL

-41 VNLGEVELTAIKVG
+41 VNLGEVDLTTIKVE

-64 AQIPFESDL
+64 AQIPFEQNL

-87 AVVRVTSKEPINA
+87 AVVRVTSKEPISA
-100 DFLQFLVDMAW
+100 DFMQFLVDMAW
-111 PQGQLQSEYTF
+111 PQGQLQSEYTI

-176 HMNNREAFIKDNIN
+176 HMNNREAFIKDNVN
-190 LMRTGAVLQLPEVE
+190 LMRTGAILQLPQAE
-204 QVRSITR
+204 QVRLISR

-226 EIRGLNVP
+226 EIRGLNKT
-234 SAQGEVGIAPVVQ
+234 SAQSEIGIAPVVE

-252 QIATPESQ
+252 QIATPIEEG
-260 DAEGQAGVVQA
+260 AEGQAGVVQS
-271 EGESV
+271 EGEVV

-319 VQDQELARL
+319 VQDQELARM
-328 QVNGAT
+328 QVNAT
-334 DTEEKSPVAVELK
+334 PDAEKAIEPPANADGSAQP
-347 EEAAA
+347 
-352 PQVEKFEISEKVV
+352 VEKFEISEKVV

-401 VFVRLFSSSPKAEAT
+401 VFVRLFSSSPKAET
-416 TAKVD
+416 TRAEVD
-421 QVPLSS
+421 QAPLGSDQVS
-427 EQTTDD
+427 DD
-433 VEIPV
+433 IEIPT

-449 IERQKYPEAEKAL
+449 IEQKQYPEAEKAL
-462 TTAQDGEYDSLQ
+462 HAALDSDYDSLQ
-474 VGHALLRVYFL
+474 VGHALLRVFFL
-485 SNQTD
+485 SNQVD
-490 RFIRLAEE
+490 QFIRVAEE

-509 EKWEEVV
+509 EKWREVV

-533 HKPEPVDPPRATSA
+533 HKPEPVDPPRASSA

-554 DADAVDQSPESS
+554 DADAVDQSPGSS
-566 SDVSTLEMA
+566 SDVNTLEIA

-588 VGQSDIQSDDVKE
+588 VSQSDIQSDDVKA
-601 ADANFDMQTQSAI
+601 ADANFDTQTQSAI

-651 LLHELIEEAPEELRD
+651 LLHELIEDAPEELRD

>member
-13 AHSVFALGFGELEL
+13 SQSVLSLGFGELEL

-41 VNLGEVELTAIKVG
+41 VNLGEVDLTTIKVE
-55 LASAEAHAA
+55 LASAEAHDS
-64 AQIPFESDL
+64 AQIPFEQNL

-87 AVVRVTSKEPINA
+87 AVVRVTSKEPISA
-100 DFLQFLVDMAW
+100 DFMQFLVDMAW
-111 PQGQLQSEYTF
+111 PQGQLQSEYTI

-176 HMNNREAFIKDNIN
+176 HMNNREAFIKDNVN
-190 LMRTGAVLQLPEVE
+190 LMRTGAILQLPQAE
-204 QVRSITR
+204 QVRLISR

-226 EIRGLNVP
+226 EIRGLNKT
-234 SAQGEVGIAPVVQ
+234 SAQSEIGIAPVVE

-252 QIATPESQ
+252 QIATPIEEG
-260 DAEGQAGVVQA
+260 AEGQAGVVQS
-271 EGESV
+271 EGEVV

-304 TLLKEQVTDMQKLLS
+304 ILLKEQVTDMQKLLS
-319 VQDQELARL
+319 VQDEELARM
-328 QVNGAT
+328 QVNAT
-334 DTEEKSPVAVELK
+334 PDAEKAIEPPANADGSAQP
-347 EEAAA
+347 
-352 PQVEKFEISEKVV
+352 VEKFEISEKVV

-401 VFVRLFSSSPKAEAT
+401 VFVRLFSSSPKAET
-416 TAKVD
+416 TIAKVD
-421 QVPLSS
+421 QAPLSS
-427 EQTTDD
+427 GQGTDD
-433 VEIPV
+433 IEIPT

-449 IERQKYPEAEKAL
+449 IEQKQYPEAEKAL
-462 TTAQDGEYDSLQ
+462 HAALDSDYDSLQ
-474 VGHALLRVYFL
+474 VGHALLRVFFL
-485 SNQTD
+485 SNQVD
-490 RFIRLAEE
+490 QFIRVAEE

-509 EKWEEVV
+509 EKWKEVV

-533 HKPEPVDPPRATSA
+533 HKPEPVDPPRASSA

-554 DADAVDQSPESS
+554 DADAVDQSPGSS
-566 SDVSTLEMA
+566 SDVNTLEIA

-588 VGQSDIQSDDVKE
+588 VSQSDIQSDDVKA
-601 ADANFDMQTQSAI
+601 ADANFDTQTQSAI

-651 LLHELIEEAPEELRD
+651 LLHELIEDAPEELRD

>member
-13 AHSVFALGFGELEL
+13 SHSVFALGFGELDL

-41 VNLGEVELTAIKVG
+41 VNLGEVDLTTIKVE

-64 AQIPFESDL
+64 AQIPFEQNL
-73 SQLAFRVQSSVEHD
+73 SQLAFSVQSSVEHD
-87 AVVRVTSKEPINA
+87 AVVRVTSKEPVNA

-111 PQGQLQSEYTF
+111 PQGQLQSEYTIT
-122 SLKLPD
+122 LKLPD
-128 TAAASSVAVELA
+128 TAATSSVAVELA

-163 ASDVSMTQMMMAL
+163 TSDVSMTQMMMAL

-190 LMRTGAVLQLPEVE
+190 LMRTGAVLHLPQVE

-211 GEAGRHFTAQMQQWD
+211 GEAGRHFAAQMQQWD

-234 SAQGEVGIAPVVQ
+234 SQSEVGIAPVVQ

-271 EGESV
+271 EGETV

-285 LQEDV
+285 LQEDF
-290 AAKQLTNERLEEEV
+290 AAKQLINERLEEEV

-334 DTEEKSPVAVELK
+334 DTEEKSPVTAELK
-347 EEAAA
+347 AEAAA
-352 PQVEKFEISEKVV
+352 PPVEKFEISEKVV

-395 LVVIVG
+395 LVVILG

-416 TAKVD
+416 TTKVD
-421 QVPLSS
+421 QAPLSS

-438 EGDLLEIAHLF
+438 EEDLLEIAHLF
-449 IERQKYPEAEKAL
+449 IEQQKYPEAEKAL

-485 SNQTD
+485 SNQTVQ
-490 RFIRLAEE
+490 FIRLAEE

-533 HKPEPVDPPRATSA
+533 HKPEPVDPPRASSA

-554 DADAVDQSPESS
+554 DSDAVDQSPESS
-566 SDVSTLEMA
+566 SDVNTLEMV

-588 VGQSDIQSDDVKE
+588 VGQSDIQSDDVKA
-601 ADANFDMQTQSAI
+601 ADANFDTQTQSAI

>member
-13 AHSVFALGFGELEL
+13 SHSVLSLGFGELEL

-41 VNLGEVELTAIKVG
+41 VNLGEVDLTTITVE

-64 AQIPFESDL
+64 AQIPFEQNL

-87 AVVRVTSKEPINA
+87 AVIRVTSKEPISA
-100 DFLQFLVDMAW
+100 DFMQFLVDMAW
-111 PQGQLQSEYTF
+111 PQGQLQSEYTI

-190 LMRTGAVLQLPEVE
+190 LMRTGAILQLPQAE
-204 QVRSITR
+204 QVRLISR
-211 GEAGRHFTAQMQQWD
+211 DEAGRHFTAQMQQWD
-226 EIRGLNVP
+226 EIRGLNKT
-234 SAQGEVGIAPVVQ
+234 SAQSEIGIVPVVE

-252 QIATPESQ
+252 QIATPIEEGT
-260 DAEGQAGVVQA
+260 EGQAGVVQS
-271 EGESV
+271 EGEVV

-290 AAKQLTNERLEEEV
+290 AAEQLTNERLEEEV
-304 TLLKEQVTDMQKLLS
+304 ILLKEQVTDMQKLLS
-319 VQDQELARL
+319 VQDEELARM
-328 QVNGAT
+328 QVNAT
-334 DTEEKSPVAVELK
+334 PDVEKAIEPSANADGSAQP
-347 EEAAA
+347 
-352 PQVEKFEISEKVV
+352 VEKFEISEKVV

-401 VFVRLFSSSPKAEAT
+401 VFVRLFSSSPKAETT

-421 QVPLSS
+421 QAPLSS
-427 EQTTDD
+427 DQGTDD
-433 VEIPV
+433 IEIPT

-449 IERQKYPEAEKAL
+449 IEQKQYPEAEKAL
-462 TTAQDGEYDSLQ
+462 HAALDSDYDSLL
-474 VGHALLRVYFL
+474 VGHALLRVFFM
-485 SNQTD
+485 SNQVD
-490 RFIRLAEE
+490 QFIRVAEE

-509 EKWEEVV
+509 EKWKEVV

-533 HKPEPVDPPRATSA
+533 HKPEPVDPPRASSA

-554 DADAVDQSPESS
+554 DADAVDQSPGSS
-566 SDVSTLEMA
+566 SDVNTLEIA

-588 VGQSDIQSDDVKE
+588 VGQSDIQSDDVKA
-601 ADANFDMQTQSAI
+601 ADANFDTQTQSAI

>member
-13 AHSVFALGFGELEL
+13 SHSVLSLGFGELEL

-41 VNLGEVELTAIKVG
+41 VNLGEVDLTTITVE

-64 AQIPFESDL
+64 AQIPFEQNL

-87 AVVRVTSKEPINA
+87 AVVRVTSKEPISA
-100 DFLQFLVDMAW
+100 DFMQFLVDMAW
-111 PQGQLQSEYTF
+111 PQGQLQSEYTI

-190 LMRTGAVLQLPEVE
+190 LMRTGAILQLPQAE
-204 QVRSITR
+204 QVRLISR
-211 GEAGRHFTAQMQQWD
+211 DEAGRHFTAQMQQWD
-226 EIRGLNVP
+226 EIRGLNKT
-234 SAQGEVGIAPVVQ
+234 SAQSEIGIAPVVE

-252 QIATPESQ
+252 QIATPIEEG
-260 DAEGQAGVVQA
+260 AEGQAGVVQS
-271 EGESV
+271 EGEVV

-304 TLLKEQVTDMQKLLS
+304 ILLKEQVTDMQKLLS
-319 VQDQELARL
+319 VQDEELARM
-328 QVNGAT
+328 QVNAT
-334 DTEEKSPVAVELK
+334 PDAEKAIEPPANADGSAQP
-347 EEAAA
+347 
-352 PQVEKFEISEKVV
+352 VEKFEISEKVV

-401 VFVRLFSSSPKAEAT
+401 VFVRLFSSSPKAETT

-421 QVPLSS
+421 QAPLSS
-427 EQTTDD
+427 DQGTDD
-433 VEIPV
+433 IEIPT

-449 IERQKYPEAEKAL
+449 IEQKQYPEAEKAL
-462 TTAQDGEYDSLQ
+462 HAALDSDYDSLL
-474 VGHALLRVYFL
+474 VGHALLRVFFL
-485 SNQTD
+485 SNQVD
-490 RFIRLAEE
+490 QFIRVAEE

-509 EKWEEVV
+509 EKWKEVV

-533 HKPEPVDPPRATSA
+533 HKPEPVDPPRASSA

-554 DADAVDQSPESS
+554 DADAVDQSPGSS
-566 SDVSTLEMA
+566 SDVNTLEMA

-588 VGQSDIQSDDVKE
+588 VGQSDIQSDDVKA
-601 ADANFDMQTQSAI
+601 ADANFDTQTQSAI

>member
-13 AHSVFALGFGELEL
+13 SHSVLSLGFGELEL

-41 VNLGEVELTAIKVG
+41 VNLGEVDLTTITVE

-64 AQIPFESDL
+64 AQIPFEQNL

-87 AVVRVTSKEPINA
+87 AVVRVTSKEPISA
-100 DFLQFLVDMAW
+100 DFMQFLVDMAW
-111 PQGQLQSEYTF
+111 PQGQLQSEYTI

-176 HMNNREAFIKDNIN
+176 HMNNREAFIKDNVN
-190 LMRTGAVLQLPEVE
+190 LMRTGAILQLPQAE
-204 QVRSITR
+204 QVRLISR

-226 EIRGLNVP
+226 EIRGLNKT
-234 SAQGEVGIAPVVQ
+234 SAQSEIGIAPVVE

-252 QIATPESQ
+252 QIATPIEEGT
-260 DAEGQAGVVQA
+260 EGQAGVVQS
-271 EGESV
+271 EGEVV

-304 TLLKEQVTDMQKLLS
+304 ILLKEQVTDMQKLLS
-319 VQDQELARL
+319 VQDEELARM
-328 QVNGAT
+328 QVNAT
-334 DTEEKSPVAVELK
+334 PDAEKAIEPPANADGSAQP
-347 EEAAA
+347 
-352 PQVEKFEISEKVV
+352 VEKFEISEKVV

-401 VFVRLFSSSPKAEAT
+401 VFVRLFSSSPKAETT

-421 QVPLSS
+421 QAPLSS
-427 EQTTDD
+427 DQVSDD
-433 VEIPV
+433 IEIPT

-449 IERQKYPEAEKAL
+449 IEQKQYPEAEKAL
-462 TTAQDGEYDSLQ
+462 HAALDSDYDSLQ
-474 VGHALLRVYFL
+474 VGHALLRVFFL
-485 SNQTD
+485 SNQVD
-490 RFIRLAEE
+490 QFIRVAEE

-509 EKWEEVV
+509 EKWKEVV

-533 HKPEPVDPPRATSA
+533 HKPEPVDPPRASSA

-554 DADAVDQSPESS
+554 DADAVDQSPGSS
-566 SDVSTLEMA
+566 SDVNTLEIA

-588 VGQSDIQSDDVKE
+588 VSQSDIQSDDVKA
-601 ADANFDMQTQSAI
+601 ADANFDTQTQSAI

-651 LLHELIEEAPEELRD
+651 LLHELIEDAPEELRD

>member
-13 AHSVFALGFGELEL
+13 SHSVLSLGFGELEL

-41 VNLGEVELTAIKVG
+41 VNLGEVDLTTIKVE
-55 LASAEAHAA
+55 LASAEAHDA
-64 AQIPFESDL
+64 AQIPFEQNL

-87 AVVRVTSKEPINA
+87 AVVRVTSKEPISA
-100 DFLQFLVDMAW
+100 DFMQFLVDMAW
-111 PQGQLQSEYTF
+111 PQGQLQSEYTI

-176 HMNNREAFIKDNIN
+176 HMNNREAFIKDNVN
-190 LMRTGAVLQLPEVE
+190 LMRTGAILQLPQAE
-204 QVRSITR
+204 QVRLISR
-211 GEAGRHFTAQMQQWD
+211 DEAGRHFTAQMQQWD
-226 EIRGLNVP
+226 EIRGLNKT
-234 SAQGEVGIAPVVQ
+234 SAQSEIGIAPVVE

-252 QIATPESQ
+252 QIATPIEEGT
-260 DAEGQAGVVQA
+260 EGQAGVVQS
-271 EGESV
+271 EGEVV

-304 TLLKEQVTDMQKLLS
+304 ILLKEQVTDMQKLLS
-319 VQDQELARL
+319 VQDEELARM
-328 QVNGAT
+328 QVNAT
-334 DTEEKSPVAVELK
+334 PDAEKEIEPPANADGSA
-347 EEAAA
+347 
-352 PQVEKFEISEKVV
+352 QSVEKFEISEKVV

-401 VFVRLFSSSPKAEAT
+401 VFVRLFSSSPKAET
-416 TAKVD
+416 TRAEVD
-421 QVPLSS
+421 QAPLGSDQVS
-427 EQTTDD
+427 DD
-433 VEIPV
+433 IEIPT

-449 IERQKYPEAEKAL
+449 IEQKQYPEAEKAL
-462 TTAQDGEYDSLQ
+462 HAALDSDYDSLQ
-474 VGHALLRVYFL
+474 VGHALLRVFFL
-485 SNQTD
+485 SNQVD
-490 RFIRLAEE
+490 QFIRVAEE

-509 EKWEEVV
+509 EKWREVV

-533 HKPEPVDPPRATSA
+533 HKPEPVDPPRASSA

-554 DADAVDQSPESS
+554 DADAVDQSPGSS
-566 SDVSTLEMA
+566 SDVNTLEIA

-588 VGQSDIQSDDVKE
+588 VSQSDIQSDDVKA
-601 ADANFDMQTQSAI
+601 ADANFDTQTQSAI

-651 LLHELIEEAPEELRD
+651 LLHELIEDAPEELRD

>member
-13 AHSVFALGFGELEL
+13 SQSVLSLGFGELEL

-41 VNLGEVELTAIKVG
+41 VNLGEVDLTTIKVE

-64 AQIPFESDL
+64 AQIPFEQNL

-87 AVVRVTSKEPINA
+87 AVVRVTSKEPISA
-100 DFLQFLVDMAW
+100 DFMQFLVDMAW
-111 PQGQLQSEYTF
+111 PQGQLQSEYTI

-176 HMNNREAFIKDNIN
+176 HMNNREAFIKDNVN
-190 LMRTGAVLQLPEVE
+190 LMRTGAILQLPQAE
-204 QVRSITR
+204 QVRLISR
-211 GEAGRHFTAQMQQWD
+211 GEAGRHFTAQMKQWD
-226 EIRGLNVP
+226 EIRGLNKT
-234 SAQGEVGIAPVVQ
+234 SAQSEIGIAPVVE

-252 QIATPESQ
+252 QIATPIEEG
-260 DAEGQAGVVQA
+260 AEGQAGVVQS
-271 EGESV
+271 EGEVV

-304 TLLKEQVTDMQKLLS
+304 ILLKEQVTDMQKLLS
-319 VQDQELARL
+319 VQDEELARM
-328 QVNGAT
+328 QVNAT
-334 DTEEKSPVAVELK
+334 PDAEKAIEPPANADGSAQP
-347 EEAAA
+347 
-352 PQVEKFEISEKVV
+352 VEKFEISEKVV

-401 VFVRLFSSSPKAEAT
+401 VFVRLFSSSPKAET
-416 TAKVD
+416 TRAEVD
-421 QVPLSS
+421 QAPLGSDQVS
-427 EQTTDD
+427 DD
-433 VEIPV
+433 IEIPT

-449 IERQKYPEAEKAL
+449 IEQKQYPEAEKAL
-462 TTAQDGEYDSLQ
+462 HAALDSDYDSLQ
-474 VGHALLRVYFL
+474 VGHALLRVFFL
-485 SNQTD
+485 SNQVD
-490 RFIRLAEE
+490 QFIRVAEE

-509 EKWEEVV
+509 EKWREVV

-533 HKPEPVDPPRATSA
+533 HKPEPVDPPRASSA

-554 DADAVDQSPESS
+554 DADAVDQSPGSS
-566 SDVSTLEMA
+566 SDVNTLEIA

-588 VGQSDIQSDDVKE
+588 VSQSDIQSDDVKA
-601 ADANFDMQTQSAI
+601 ADANFDTQTQSAI

>member
-13 AHSVFALGFGELEL
+13 SQSVLSLGFGELEL

-41 VNLGEVELTAIKVG
+41 VNLGEVDLTTIKVE

-64 AQIPFESDL
+64 AQIPFEQNL

-87 AVVRVTSKEPINA
+87 AVVRVTSKEPISA
-100 DFLQFLVDMAW
+100 DFMQFLVDMAW
-111 PQGQLQSEYTF
+111 PQGQLQSEYTI

-128 TAAASSVAVELA
+128 TVAASSVAVELA

-176 HMNNREAFIKDNIN
+176 HMNNREAFIKDNVN
-190 LMRTGAVLQLPEVE
+190 LMRTGAILQLPQAE
-204 QVRSITR
+204 QVRLISR
-211 GEAGRHFTAQMQQWD
+211 GEASRHFTAQMQQWD
-226 EIRGLNVP
+226 EIRGLNKT
-234 SAQGEVGIAPVVQ
+234 SAQSEIGIAPVVE

-252 QIATPESQ
+252 QIATPIEEG
-260 DAEGQAGVVQA
+260 AEGQAGVVQS
-271 EGESV
+271 EGEVV

-304 TLLKEQVTDMQKLLS
+304 ILLKEQVTDMQKLLS
-319 VQDQELARL
+319 VQDEELARM
-328 QVNGAT
+328 QVNAT
-334 DTEEKSPVAVELK
+334 PDAEKAIEPPANADGSAQP
-347 EEAAA
+347 
-352 PQVEKFEISEKVV
+352 VEKFEISEKVV

-401 VFVRLFSSSPKAEAT
+401 VFVRLFSSSPKAET
-416 TAKVD
+416 TIAKVD
-421 QVPLSS
+421 QAPLSS
-427 EQTTDD
+427 GQGTDD
-433 VEIPV
+433 IEIPT

-449 IERQKYPEAEKAL
+449 IEQKQYPEAEKAL
-462 TTAQDGEYDSLQ
+462 HAALDSDYDSLQ
-474 VGHALLRVYFL
+474 VGHALLRVFFL
-485 SNQTD
+485 SNQVD
-490 RFIRLAEE
+490 QFIRVAEE

-509 EKWEEVV
+509 EKWKEVV

-533 HKPEPVDPPRATSA
+533 HKPEPVDPPRASSA

-554 DADAVDQSPESS
+554 DADAVDQSPGSS
-566 SDVSTLEMA
+566 SDVNTLEIA
-575 LPEGQSAEQLNQA
+575 LPEGQSAEQFNQA
-588 VGQSDIQSDDVKE
+588 VSQSDIQSDDVKA
-601 ADANFDMQTQSAI
+601 ADANFDTQTQSAI

-651 LLHELIEEAPEELRD
+651 LLHELIEDAPEELRD

>member
-13 AHSVFALGFGELEL
+13 SHSVLSLGFGELEL

-41 VNLGEVELTAIKVG
+41 VNLGEVDLTTIKVE
-55 LASAEAHAA
+55 LASAEAHDA
-64 AQIPFESDL
+64 AQIPFEQNL

-87 AVVRVTSKEPINA
+87 AVVRVTSKEPISA
-100 DFLQFLVDMAW
+100 DFMQFLVDMAW
-111 PQGQLQSEYTF
+111 PQGQLQSEYTI

-190 LMRTGAVLQLPEVE
+190 LMRTGAILQLPQAE
-204 QVRSITR
+204 QVRLISR

-226 EIRGLNVP
+226 EIRGLNKT
-234 SAQGEVGIAPVVQ
+234 SAQSEIGIAPVVE

-252 QIATPESQ
+252 QIATPIEEG
-260 DAEGQAGVVQA
+260 AEGQAGVVQS
-271 EGESV
+271 EGEVV

-319 VQDQELARL
+319 VQDEELARM
-328 QVNGAT
+328 QVNAT
-334 DTEEKSPVAVELK
+334 PDAEKAIEPPANADGSAQP
-347 EEAAA
+347 
-352 PQVEKFEISEKVV
+352 VEKFEISEKVV

-401 VFVRLFSSSPKAEAT
+401 VFVRLFSSSPKAET
-416 TAKVD
+416 TRAK
-421 QVPLSS
+421 S
-427 EQTTDD
+427 
-433 VEIPV
+433 IKR
-438 EGDLLEIAHLF
+438 H
-449 IERQKYPEAEKAL
+449 
-462 TTAQDGEYDSLQ
+462 
-474 VGHALLRVYFL
+474 
-485 SNQTD
+485 
-490 RFIRLAEE
+490 
-498 MASLQQ
+498 
-504 DLSDR
+504 
-509 EKWEEVV
+509 
-516 EMGHQ
+516 
-521 LRPDHYL
+521 
-528 FLVAG
+528 
-533 HKPEPVDPPRATSA
+533 
-547 DLESLTT
+547 
-554 DADAVDQSPESS
+554 
-566 SDVSTLEMA
+566 
-575 LPEGQSAEQLNQA
+575 
-588 VGQSDIQSDDVKE
+588 
-601 ADANFDMQTQSAI
+601 
-614 DSLFNDGQE
+614 
-623 RQVADEFDLKWNLV
+623 
-637 DTYLDM
+637 
-643 GDKDGALQ
+643 
-651 LLHELIEEAPEELRD
+651 
-666 EARRLLKELE
+666 

>member
-13 AHSVFALGFGELEL
+13 SHSVLSLGFGELEL

-41 VNLGEVELTAIKVG
+41 VNLSEVELTAIQVG

-64 AQIPFESDL
+64 AQIPFEPGL

-87 AVVRVTSKEPINA
+87 AVVRVTSKEPISA

-111 PQGQLQSEYTF
+111 PQGQLQSEYTI

-128 TAAASSVAVELA
+128 TTAASSVAVELA
-140 QTSSATVIV
+140 QTSIATVIV

-158 AMEHK
+158 AMAHK

-190 LMRTGAVLQLPEVE
+190 LMRTGAVLQLPQAE
-204 QVRSITR
+204 QVRLITR
-211 GEAGRHFTAQMQQWD
+211 DEAGRHFTAQMQQWD
-226 EIRGLNVP
+226 EIRGLTVP
-234 SAQGEVGIAPVVQ
+234 SAQTDVGIAPVVQ

-260 DAEGQAGVVQA
+260 DAEGQASIVQT
-271 EGESV
+271 EGELV
-276 DQESQAINL
+276 DQESQAISL

-319 VQDQELARL
+319 VQDEELARM
-328 QVNGAT
+328 QVNGGVE
-334 DTEEKSPVAVELK
+334 TEVKSPVTTELK
-347 EEAAA
+347 EEAVA
-352 PQVEKFEISEKVV
+352 PPTEKFEISEKVV
-365 TDLWDKAREWTSKS
+365 TDIWDKAREWTSKS

-401 VFVRLFSSSPKAEAT
+401 VFVRLFSSSPKAESSKPKTEEAS
-416 TAKVD
+416 VGPD
-421 QVPLSS
+421 QAS
-427 EQTTDD
+427 EDI
-433 VEIPV
+433 EIPI

-449 IERQKYPEAEKAL
+449 IEQKQYLEAEKAL
-462 TTAQDGEYDSLQ
+462 HAALDSDYDSLQ
-474 VGHALLRVYFL
+474 VGHALLRVFFL
-485 SNQTD
+485 SKQVD
-490 RFIRLAEE
+490 QFIRVAEE

-533 HKPEPVDPPRATSA
+533 HKPEPVDPPRASSA

-554 DADAVDQSPESS
+554 DLDAVDQSPESS
-566 SDVSTLEMA
+566 SDVSSLEMV
-575 LPEGQSAEQLNQA
+575 LPEGQSADQLNQA
-588 VGQSDIQSDDVKE
+588 VGQSDIQSNDVKA
-601 ADANFDMQTQSAI
+601 ADANFDTQTQSAI

>member
-1 MKRFLLALSLLI
+1 
-13 AHSVFALGFGELEL
+13 
-27 KSEQGEPLD
+27 
-36 ARIVL
+36 
-41 VNLGEVELTAIKVG
+41 
-55 LASAEAHAA
+55 
-64 AQIPFESDL
+64 
-73 SQLAFRVQSSVEHD
+73 
-87 AVVRVTSKEPINA
+87 
-100 DFLQFLVDMAW
+100 
-111 PQGQLQSEYTF
+111 
-122 SLKLPD
+122 
-128 TAAASSVAVELA
+128 
-140 QTSSATVIV
+140 
-149 RKDDTLSQI
+149 
-158 AMEHK
+158 
-163 ASDVSMTQMMMAL
+163 
-176 HMNNREAFIKDNIN
+176 
-190 LMRTGAVLQLPEVE
+190 
-204 QVRSITR
+204 
-211 GEAGRHFTAQMQQWD
+211 MQQWD

-234 SAQGEVGIAPVVQ
+234 SAQSEVGIAPVVQ

-290 AAKQLTNERLEEEV
+290 AAKQLSNDRLKEEV
-304 TLLKEQVTDMQKLLS
+304 TLLKEQVTNMQKLLS

-328 QVNGAT
+328 QVNDAT
-334 DTEEKSPVAVELK
+334 DVEEKSSVAAESK
-347 EEAAA
+347 EEAA
-352 PQVEKFEISEKVV
+352 PPVEKFEISEKVV
-365 TDLWDKAREWTSKS
+365 TELWDKAREWTSKS

-421 QVPLSS
+421 QTPLSP
-427 EQTTDD
+427 EQTIDD
-433 VEIPV
+433 IEIPV

-449 IERQKYPEAEKAL
+449 IEQQKYPEAEKAL
-462 TTAQDGEYDSLQ
+462 HAALDGEYDSLQ

-485 SNQTD
+485 TGQTD
-490 RFIRLAEE
+490 QFIRVAEE

-533 HKPEPVDPPRATSA
+533 HKPEPIDPPRASSA

-566 SDVSTLEMA
+566 DVNTLEMV

-588 VGQSDIQSDDVKE
+588 VGQSDIQSDDVKA
-601 ADANFDMQTQSAI
+601 ADANFDTQTQSAI

>member
-13 AHSVFALGFGELEL
+13 SHSVLSLGFGELEL

-41 VNLGEVELTAIKVG
+41 VNLGEVDLTTITVE

-64 AQIPFESDL
+64 AQIPFEQNL

-87 AVVRVTSKEPINA
+87 AVVRVTSKEPISA
-100 DFLQFLVDMAW
+100 DFMQFLVDMAW
-111 PQGQLQSEYTF
+111 PQGQLQSEYTI

-190 LMRTGAVLQLPEVE
+190 LMRTGAILQLPQAE
-204 QVRSITR
+204 QVRLISR
-211 GEAGRHFTAQMQQWD
+211 DEAGRHFTAQMQQWD
-226 EIRGLNVP
+226 EIRGLNKT
-234 SAQGEVGIAPVVQ
+234 SAQSEIGIAPVVE

-252 QIATPESQ
+252 QIATPIEEG
-260 DAEGQAGVVQA
+260 AEGQAGVVQS
-271 EGESV
+271 EGEVV

-304 TLLKEQVTDMQKLLS
+304 ILLKEQVTDMQKLLS
-319 VQDQELARL
+319 VQDEELARM
-328 QVNGAT
+328 QVNAT
-334 DTEEKSPVAVELK
+334 PDAEKAIEPPANADGSAQP
-347 EEAAA
+347 
-352 PQVEKFEISEKVV
+352 VEKFEISEKVV

-401 VFVRLFSSSPKAEAT
+401 VFVRLFSSSPKAETT

-421 QVPLSS
+421 QAPLSS
-427 EQTTDD
+427 DQGTDD
-433 VEIPV
+433 IEIPT

-449 IERQKYPEAEKAL
+449 IEQKQYPEAEKAL
-462 TTAQDGEYDSLQ
+462 HAALDSDYDSLL
-474 VGHALLRVYFL
+474 VGHALLRVFFM
-485 SNQTD
+485 SNQVD
-490 RFIRLAEE
+490 QFIRVAEE

-509 EKWEEVV
+509 EKWKEVV

-533 HKPEPVDPPRATSA
+533 HKPEPVDPPRASSA

-554 DADAVDQSPESS
+554 DADAVDQSPGSS
-566 SDVSTLEMA
+566 SDVNTLEIA

-588 VGQSDIQSDDVKE
+588 VSQSDIQSDDVKA
-601 ADANFDMQTQSAI
+601 ADANFDTQTQSAI

>member
-13 AHSVFALGFGELEL
+13 SHSVLSLGFGELEL

-41 VNLGEVELTAIKVG
+41 VNLGEVDLTTITVE

-64 AQIPFESDL
+64 AQIPFEQNL

-87 AVVRVTSKEPINA
+87 AVVRVTSKEPISA
-100 DFLQFLVDMAW
+100 DFMQFLVDMAW
-111 PQGQLQSEYTF
+111 PQGQLQSEYTI

-190 LMRTGAVLQLPEVE
+190 LMRTGAILQLPQAE
-204 QVRSITR
+204 QVRLISR
-211 GEAGRHFTAQMQQWD
+211 DEAGRHFTAQMQQWD
-226 EIRGLNVP
+226 EIRGLNKA
-234 SAQGEVGIAPVVQ
+234 SAQSEIGIAPVVE

-252 QIATPESQ
+252 QIATPIEEG
-260 DAEGQAGVVQA
+260 AEGQAGVVQS
-271 EGESV
+271 EGEVV

-290 AAKQLTNERLEEEV
+290 AAEQLTNERLEEEV
-304 TLLKEQVTDMQKLLS
+304 ILLKEQVTDMQKLLS
-319 VQDQELARL
+319 VQDEELARM
-328 QVNGAT
+328 QVNAT
-334 DTEEKSPVAVELK
+334 PDAEKAIEPPVNADGS
-347 EEAAA
+347 AQ
-352 PQVEKFEISEKVV
+352 PVEKFEISEKVV

-401 VFVRLFSSSPKAEAT
+401 VFVRLFSSSPKAETT

-421 QVPLSS
+421 QAPLSS
-427 EQTTDD
+427 DQGTDD
-433 VEIPV
+433 IEIPT

-449 IERQKYPEAEKAL
+449 IEQKQYPEAEKAL
-462 TTAQDGEYDSLQ
+462 HAALDSDYDSLL
-474 VGHALLRVYFL
+474 VGHALLRVFFM
-485 SNQTD
+485 SNQVD
-490 RFIRLAEE
+490 QFIRVAEE

-509 EKWEEVV
+509 EKWKEVV

-533 HKPEPVDPPRATSA
+533 HKPEPVDPPRASSA

-554 DADAVDQSPESS
+554 DADAVDQSPGSS
-566 SDVSTLEMA
+566 SDVNTLEIA

-588 VGQSDIQSDDVKE
+588 VGQSDIQSDDVKA
-601 ADANFDMQTQSAI
+601 ADANFDTQTQSAI

>member
-13 AHSVFALGFGELEL
+13 SHSVFALGFGELDL

-41 VNLGEVELTAIKVG
+41 VNLGDVELTAIKVE

-64 AQIPFESDL
+64 AQIPFEADL

-87 AVVRVTSKEPINA
+87 AVVRVTSKEPVNA

-111 PQGQLQSEYTF
+111 PQGQLQSEYTIT
-122 SLKLPD
+122 LKLPD

-149 RKDDTLSQI
+149 RKNDTLSQI

-190 LMRTGAVLQLPEVE
+190 LMRTGAVLQLPQVE
-204 QVRSITR
+204 QVRSIAR
-211 GEAGRHFTAQMQQWD
+211 GEAGRHFAAQMQQWD

-234 SAQGEVGIAPVVQ
+234 SQSEVGIAPVVH

-271 EGESV
+271 EGETV

-328 QVNGAT
+328 QVNGAS
-334 DTEEKSPVAVELK
+334 DTEEQSSVATELK
-347 EEAAA
+347 EEAE
-352 PQVEKFEISEKVV
+352 PPVEKFEISEKVV

-416 TAKVD
+416 TTKVD
-421 QVPLSS
+421 QAPLSS

-449 IERQKYPEAEKAL
+449 IEQQKYPEAEKAL

-485 SNQTD
+485 SNQPD
-490 RFIRLAEE
+490 QFIRLAEE

-533 HKPEPVDPPRATSA
+533 HKPEPVDPPRASSA

-566 SDVSTLEMA
+566 SDVNTLEMA

-588 VGQSDIQSDDVKE
+588 VGQSDIQSDDVKA
-601 ADANFDMQTQSAI
+601 ADANFDTQTQSAI

>member
-13 AHSVFALGFGELEL
+13 SHSVFALGFGELEL

-41 VNLGEVELTAIKVG
+41 VNLGEVDLTTIKVE
-55 LASAEAHAA
+55 LASAEAYAA
-64 AQIPFESDL
+64 AQIPFEADL

-111 PQGQLQSEYTF
+111 PQGQLQSEYTI

-158 AMEHK
+158 AMEYK

-190 LMRTGAVLQLPEVE
+190 LMRTGAVLQLPQAE

-211 GEAGRHFTAQMQQWD
+211 AEAGRHFTAQMQQWD

-252 QIATPESQ
+252 QIATPETEGT
-260 DAEGQAGVVQA
+260 EGQAGVVQA

-328 QVNGAT
+328 QVNGAS
-334 DTEEKSPVAVELK
+334 DTEEKSSVATELK
-347 EEAAA
+347 EEAK
-352 PQVEKFEISEKVV
+352 PPVEKFEVSEKVV
-365 TDLWDKAREWTSKS
+365 TDLWDKAREWTSKN

-401 VFVRLFSSSPKAEAT
+401 VFVRLFSSSPKVEKT
-416 TAKVD
+416 TAKVE
-421 QVPLSS
+421 QAPLNA
-427 EQTTDD
+427 EQAIDD

-438 EGDLLEIAHLF
+438 DGDLLEIAYLF
-449 IERQKYPEAEKAL
+449 IEQQKYPEAEKAL
-462 TTAQDGEYDSLQ
+462 TAAQEGEYDSLL

-490 RFIRLAEE
+490 QFIRLAEE

-533 HKPEPVDPPRATSA
+533 HKPEPIDPPRASSA

-554 DADAVDQSPESS
+554 YADAVDQSPESS
-566 SDVSTLEMA
+566 SDVNTLEMA

-588 VGQSDIQSDDVKE
+588 VGQSDIQSDDVKA
-601 ADANFDMQTQSAI
+601 ADANFDTQTQSAI

>member
-13 AHSVFALGFGELEL
+13 SHSVFALGFGELEL

-41 VNLGEVELTAIKVG
+41 VNLGEVDLTTIKVE

-64 AQIPFESDL
+64 AQIPFEQNL

-87 AVVRVTSKEPINA
+87 AVVRVTSKEPVNA

-111 PQGQLQSEYTF
+111 PQGQLQSEYTIT
-122 SLKLPD
+122 LKLPD

-163 ASDVSMTQMMMAL
+163 TSDVSMTQMMMAL

-190 LMRTGAVLQLPEVE
+190 LMRTGAVLQLPEAE

-226 EIRGLNVP
+226 EIRGLNV
-234 SAQGEVGIAPVVQ
+234 SSQSEVGIAPVVQ

-252 QIATPESQ
+252 QIATPEFQ

-334 DTEEKSPVAVELK
+334 DTEAKSPVAAELK
-347 EEAAA
+347 AEAAA
-352 PQVEKFEISEKVV
+352 PPVEKFEISEKVV

-385 QFADVVLLAM
+385 QFADVALLAM

-421 QVPLSS
+421 QTPLSP
-427 EQTTDD
+427 EQTTDGI
-433 VEIPV
+433 EIPV
-438 EGDLLEIAHLF
+438 DGDLLEIAYLF
-449 IERQKYPEAEKAL
+449 IEQQKYPEAEKAL

-490 RFIRLAEE
+490 QFIRLAEE

-533 HKPEPVDPPRATSA
+533 HKPEPVDPPRASSA

-566 SDVSTLEMA
+566 SDVNRLEMV

-588 VGQSDIQSDDVKE
+588 VGQSDIQSDDVK
-601 ADANFDMQTQSAI
+601 AVDANFDTQTQSAI

>member
-13 AHSVFALGFGELEL
+13 SHSVLSLGFGELEL

-41 VNLGEVELTAIKVG
+41 VNLGEVDLTTITVE
-55 LASAEAHAA
+55 LASAEAHDA
-64 AQIPFESDL
+64 AQIPFEQNL

-87 AVVRVTSKEPINA
+87 AVVRVTSKEPISA
-100 DFLQFLVDMAW
+100 DFMQFLVDMAW
-111 PQGQLQSEYTF
+111 PQGQLQSEYTI

-176 HMNNREAFIKDNIN
+176 HMNNREAFIKDNVN
-190 LMRTGAVLQLPEVE
+190 LMRTGAILQLPQAE
-204 QVRSITR
+204 QVRLISR

-226 EIRGLNVP
+226 EIRGLNKT
-234 SAQGEVGIAPVVQ
+234 STQSEIGIAPVVE

-252 QIATPESQ
+252 QIATPIEEG
-260 DAEGQAGVVQA
+260 AEGQAGVVQS
-271 EGESV
+271 EGEVV
-276 DQESQAINL
+276 DQESQAISL

-290 AAKQLTNERLEEEV
+290 AAEQLTNERLEEEV
-304 TLLKEQVTDMQKLLS
+304 ILLKEQVTDMQKLLS
-319 VQDQELARL
+319 VQDEELARM
-328 QVNGAT
+328 QVNAT
-334 DTEEKSPVAVELK
+334 PDVEKAIEPSANADGSAQP
-347 EEAAA
+347 
-352 PQVEKFEISEKVV
+352 VEKFEISEKVV

-401 VFVRLFSSSPKAEAT
+401 VFVRLFSSSPKAETT

-421 QVPLSS
+421 QAPLSS
-427 EQTTDD
+427 DQGTDD
-433 VEIPV
+433 IEIPT

-449 IERQKYPEAEKAL
+449 IEQKQYLEAEKAL
-462 TTAQDGEYDSLQ
+462 HAALDSDYDSLL
-474 VGHALLRVYFL
+474 VGHALLRVFFM
-485 SNQTD
+485 SNQVD
-490 RFIRLAEE
+490 QFIRVAEE

-509 EKWEEVV
+509 EKWKEVV

-533 HKPEPVDPPRATSA
+533 HKPEPVDPPRASSA

-554 DADAVDQSPESS
+554 DADAVDQSPGSS
-566 SDVSTLEMA
+566 SDVNTLEMA

-588 VGQSDIQSDDVKE
+588 VGQSDIQSGDVKA
-601 ADANFDMQTQSAI
+601 ADANFDTQTQSAI

>member
-13 AHSVFALGFGELEL
+13 SHSVFALGFGELEL

-41 VNLGEVELTAIKVG
+41 VNLGEVELTAIKVE

-64 AQIPFESDL
+64 AQIPFEADL

-87 AVVRVTSKEPINA
+87 AVVRVTSKEPVNA

-111 PQGQLQSEYTF
+111 PQGQLQSEYTI

-190 LMRTGAVLQLPEVE
+190 LMRTGAVLQLPQAE

-211 GEAGRHFTAQMQQWD
+211 DEAGRHFTAQMQQWD

-328 QVNGAT
+328 QVNGAS
-334 DTEEKSPVAVELK
+334 DTEEKSSVATELK
-347 EEAAA
+347 EEAE
-352 PQVEKFEISEKVV
+352 PPVEKFEISEKVV

-449 IERQKYPEAEKAL
+449 IEQQKYPEAEKAL
-462 TTAQDGEYDSLQ
+462 TAAQDGEYDSLQ

-485 SNQTD
+485 SNQAD
-490 RFIRLAEE
+490 QFIRLAEE

-533 HKPEPVDPPRATSA
+533 HKPEPVDPPRASSA

-566 SDVSTLEMA
+566 SDVNTLEMA

-588 VGQSDIQSDDVKE
+588 VGQSDIQSDDVKA
-601 ADANFDMQTQSAI
+601 ADANFDTQTQSAI